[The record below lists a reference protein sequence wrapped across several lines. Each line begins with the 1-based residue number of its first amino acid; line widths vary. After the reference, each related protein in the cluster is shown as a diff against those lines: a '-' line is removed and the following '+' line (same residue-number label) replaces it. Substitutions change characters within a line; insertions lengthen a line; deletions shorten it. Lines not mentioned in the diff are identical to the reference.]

1 MHQRILRHPPVP
13 EKTLALLKTC
23 IYPALPHYYSR
34 KAKTLLTPVGFQ
46 ARCGSAGYTWS
57 VSGNIQRDVG
67 SYKSHRLVL
76 AHVLVRDLTWG
87 AQYQCHSVPSYRH
100 VRSFD
105 PCFYIAS
112 VCCEFMPLIVDRG
125 LSRVLRPRTQITCL
139 INAIGNSSCAISD
152 QACVCYDED
161 LNVQATACIMESCT
175 VRVALSTKN
184 LTATSCGISPNIG
197 ASYVPL
203 FMAMTALCAVSI
215 LLRVVARLK
224 AGYPVW
230 WDDFIIGVSFV
241 GSTLRP

>member
-1 MHQRILRHPPVP
+1 MRLSWIHVVSRVIFSEMSDHIKATALYCPMSLSEILHG
-13 EKTLALLKTC
+13 E
-23 IYPALPHYYSR
+23 
-34 KAKTLLTPVGFQ
+34 
-46 ARCGSAGYTWS
+46 
-57 VSGNIQRDVG
+57 
-67 SYKSHRLVL
+67 
-76 AHVLVRDLTWG
+76 
-87 AQYQCHSVPSYRH
+87 QYQCHLVPSCRH
-100 VRSFD
+100 VWSFD
-105 PCFYIAS
+105 PCFYIAP
-112 VCCEFMPLIVDRG
+112 VCCEFMPSIVDRG

-139 INAIGNSSCAISD
+139 LNAIDNSSCAISD

-175 VRVALSTKN
+175 VREALSTKN
-184 LTATSCGISPNIG
+184 LTATSCGIAPNIG

-241 GSTLRP
+241 GSTLHPEFLQPHYCRF